1 MRSLIDLLSYRGILK
16 ATGLLLA
23 FLAITLALVF
33 LSNINGLD
41 PKQGLLWNL
50 KNAKIGIYRE
60 KISLRPSGAFVR
72 YQPLLESP
80 YLYTRGRY
88 TIRTSDSCLHKA
100 NSNDTTCAFT
110 EYQLSIGSFLTAC
123 ILLAI
128 VGLGLIISGSR
139 LGRAKSAI

>member
-1 MRSLIDLLSYRGILK
+1 MALLNYRVVLRAI
-16 ATGLLLA
+16 GLLFTLLA
-23 FLAITLALVF
+23 FTVVLVF

-50 KNAKIGIYRE
+50 KNAEVGIYRE
-60 KISLRPSGAFVR
+60 KIPFRPSGASVR
-72 YQPLLESP
+72 YRPLLESP

-100 NSNDTTCAFT
+100 NSNDITCAFT
-110 EYQLSIGSFLTAC
+110 EYQLSLGSFLIICT
-123 ILLAI
+123 LL
-128 VGLGLIISGSR
+128 VMTGLGLIISGSR